1 MRIAFAA
8 LAVALGACAART
20 GLDAPEEEDASAHDA
35 TTHDASHPH
44 DAGID
49 APIVFVDASPSPL
62 CASSDAG
69 IPKSVCATNVHVGH
83 ITVSMTTCF
92 VDLVV
97 HEGDNGVVSYACNGD
112 PSTWADAIFPD
123 GGFVGTIAGSNV
135 ISHGHRLSVV
145 GRMHCGE
152 RTKITGRSRQRNALV
167 HVRRNA
173 HRRRIVR
180 AAVQRAR
187 DHPRSMKDAMKFV
200 LERPS

>member
-135 ISHGHRLSVV
+135 DLCTGTVFPWSDGCTWASAQ
-145 GRMHCGE
+145 
-152 RTKITGRSRQRNALV
+152 KITGDLDSGTLSFTYEETPIEGGSCEPPCSAQGTILV
-167 HVRRNA
+167 
-173 HRRRIVR
+173 
-180 AAVQRAR
+180 Q
-187 DHPRSMKDAMKFV
+187 
-200 LERPS
+200 